1 MTTSNEISLSKLTP
15 DQVKDHIE
23 RARDG
28 YVLSKN
34 GTCKAVSHTFLI
46 WLTTRAQ
53 SASPTQK
60 AMSTKMINV
69 RNADIEAHNAVIELL
84 KKETKAYKA
93 DKLKDDHWTKTKTE
107 DPAELAKIA
116 ARIGEYEKH
125 LHMTNDQWNALKL
138 LTIDVKTN
146 ASAFTE
152 VVKWV
157 LDFINPN
164 QSSLIS
170 RYATVLEYLER
181 VLHDENIIDIEQIM
195 AALDAV
201 GGFEQALLMQRAHKS
216 GELVED
222 TNQKAKHEKTIEK
235 IKSVV
240 TQAVP
245 LSSVD
250 LEPRFAHDD
259 LVVMLGLRKG
269 GKVELVSELDVT
281 SHELDSMLSRF
292 DNDDILPTNDNCELV
307 NRVMG
312 LGNLIHEGI
321 ELEGSESDKKG
332 GKKEK
337 SHKIMIVKPN
347 KSADG
352 SELILTSQY
361 AQSNIVIHAIPKQKD
376 ILGLP
381 RTASML
387 SERAYNNVAKELKVR
402 GHRSYISMTV
412 DASPLDKEGNPVDA
426 PLAWDLTNS
435 AVPEK
440 SNGWFNRVYF
450 NTVLAKEH
458 KPLDVDHF
466 DPQFRLKLSRQTLK
480 DLDKHIFAGW
490 ETLKAGDKNKRTI
503 KFSIKDATI
512 TVSSKDVE
520 HVITMDDS
528 VEGRFVMVFNAN
540 DFHGL
545 LKCLMTHHASS
556 FTFTGDEAGVMEINW
571 DDNLSQY
578 KVYLP
583 TCDKEG
589 RLETRRIAPMRIKSP
604 SMSEH
609 IAAE

>member
-116 ARIGEYEKH
+116 VRIGEYEKH
-125 LHMTNDQWNALKL
+125 LHMTNDQWNAMKMV
-138 LTIDVKTN
+138 TIDVKHN
-146 ASAFTE
+146 ASQFAE

-157 LDFINPN
+157 LDFTNPN
-164 QSSLIS
+164 QSSLVS
-170 RYATVLEYLER
+170 RYAYVLEYLAR
-181 VLHDENIIDIEQIM
+181 VLEDENIIDVEQIM
-195 AALDAV
+195 KALDDA
-201 GGFEQALLMQRAHKS
+201 GGFEQALLLQRAHKS

-222 TNQKAKHEKTIEK
+222 TNQKAKHEKTIAK

-240 TQAVP
+240 TQASP
-245 LSSVD
+245 LSSVN

-312 LGNLIHEGI
+312 LGSLIHEGI
-321 ELEGSESDKKG
+321 ELEGSENDKKG
-332 GKKEK
+332 GKREK

-347 KSADG
+347 KTADG
-352 SELILTSQY
+352 SELVLTSQY

-387 SERAYNNVAKELKVR
+387 SERAYNNVAKELKTR
-402 GHRSYISMTV
+402 GHRSYISMAVETN
-412 DASPLDKEGNPVDA
+412 PLDKDGNPLDA

-435 AVPEK
+435 AVPEQ

-450 NTVLAKEH
+450 SPVLAREH

-480 DLDKHIFAGW
+480 DLDQHIFAGW

-503 KFSIKDATI
+503 KFSINDASIKVT
-512 TVSSKDVE
+512 SKDVE
-520 HVITMDDS
+520 HVISLDDS

-556 FTFTGDEAGVMEINW
+556 FTFTGDEAGVMEITW

-578 KVYLP
+578 KVYMP
-583 TCDKEG
+583 TCDKDG

-604 SMSEH
+604 SLSEH

>member
-1 MTTSNEISLSKLTP
+1 
-15 DQVKDHIE
+15 
-23 RARDG
+23 
-28 YVLSKN
+28 
-34 GTCKAVSHTFLI
+34 
-46 WLTTRAQ
+46 
-53 SASPTQK
+53 
-60 AMSTKMINV
+60 
-69 RNADIEAHNAVIELL
+69 
-84 KKETKAYKA
+84 
-93 DKLKDDHWTKTKTE
+93 
-107 DPAELAKIA
+107 
-116 ARIGEYEKH
+116 
-125 LHMTNDQWNALKL
+125 
-138 LTIDVKTN
+138 
-146 ASAFTE
+146 
-152 VVKWV
+152 
-157 LDFINPN
+157 
-164 QSSLIS
+164 
-170 RYATVLEYLER
+170 
-181 VLHDENIIDIEQIM
+181 
-195 AALDAV
+195 
-201 GGFEQALLMQRAHKS
+201 
-216 GELVED
+216 
-222 TNQKAKHEKTIEK
+222 
-235 IKSVV
+235 
-240 TQAVP
+240 
-245 LSSVD
+245 
-250 LEPRFAHDD
+250 
-259 LVVMLGLRKG
+259 
-269 GKVELVSELDVT
+269 
-281 SHELDSMLSRF
+281 MLSRF

-347 KSADG
+347 RTADG

-503 KFSIKDATI
+503 KFSIKNATI
-512 TVSSKDVE
+512 TVTSKDVE

-578 KVYLP
+578 KVYMP

>member
-28 YVLSKN
+28 YVLSKS

-46 WLTTRAQ
+46 WLTTRAK
-53 SASPTQK
+53 SASSTQK

-93 DKLKDDHWTKTKTE
+93 DKLSEDHWTKIKTE
-107 DPAELAKIA
+107 VPAELAKIA

-157 LDFINPN
+157 LDFTNPN

-170 RYATVLEYLER
+170 RYATVLEYLAR
-181 VLHDENIIDIEQIM
+181 VLEDENIIDVEQIM
-195 AALDAV
+195 KALDDA
-201 GGFEQALLMQRAHKS
+201 GGFEQALLLQRAHKS
-216 GELVED
+216 GELVVD

-245 LSSVD
+245 LSSLD

-321 ELEGSESDKKG
+321 ELDGSESDKKG
-332 GKKEK
+332 GKKLK
-337 SHKIMIVKPN
+337 SNKIMIIKPN
-347 KSADG
+347 KTADG

-361 AQSNIVIHAIPKQKD
+361 VQSNIVIHAIPKQKD
-376 ILGLP
+376 ILGL
-381 RTASML
+381 R
-387 SERAYNNVAKELKVR
+387 
-402 GHRSYISMTV
+402 
-412 DASPLDKEGNPVDA
+412 
-426 PLAWDLTNS
+426 
-435 AVPEK
+435 
-440 SNGWFNRVYF
+440 
-450 NTVLAKEH
+450 
-458 KPLDVDHF
+458 
-466 DPQFRLKLSRQTLK
+466 
-480 DLDKHIFAGW
+480 
-490 ETLKAGDKNKRTI
+490 
-503 KFSIKDATI
+503 
-512 TVSSKDVE
+512 
-520 HVITMDDS
+520 
-528 VEGRFVMVFNAN
+528 
-540 DFHGL
+540 
-545 LKCLMTHHASS
+545 
-556 FTFTGDEAGVMEINW
+556 
-571 DDNLSQY
+571 
-578 KVYLP
+578 
-583 TCDKEG
+583 
-589 RLETRRIAPMRIKSP
+589 
-604 SMSEH
+604 
-609 IAAE
+609 